1 MKNDSRIILTF
12 DEFFKICS
20 KTFFEEEGF
29 RVETEL
35 EIFKLPKRLDLL
47 VVKSPEK
54 GIPEDFT
61 LFRYWKENNL
71 ISFKSKPDALEL
83 SDIYDSH
90 IYFYGY
96 LNMTRT
102 ASFENTTM
110 NLLVNSHPRAF
121 LKKYSAFCKEL
132 EPGVW
137 EINSNFYKVYLIEIH
152 KITFEGIDRM
162 YLGNFSTDAV
172 FYKLLNLM
180 ENSHDN
186 KKANWIDRL
195 KMIIHDRIAAFE
207 KDPKIRRK
215 YMATAYESDIT
226 DLVKPHLDKAR
237 EEGLGKGRVEGK
249 LEGKLESARL
259 MKTKGYPISDILE
272 ITGLSEK
279 VLKENGVL

>member
-1 MKNDSRIILTF
+1 
-12 DEFFKICS
+12 
-20 KTFFEEEGF
+20 
-29 RVETEL
+29 
-35 EIFKLPKRLDLL
+35 
-47 VVKSPEK
+47 
-54 GIPEDFT
+54 
-61 LFRYWKENNL
+61 
-71 ISFKSKPDALEL
+71 
-83 SDIYDSH
+83 
-90 IYFYGY
+90 
-96 LNMTRT
+96 MTRT

-132 EPGVW
+132 ESGVW

-172 FYKLLNLM
+172 FYKLLNQV
-180 ENSHDN
+180 ENSHDT

-207 KDPKIRRK
+207 KDPKIRSK

-237 EEGLGKGRVEGK
+237 EEGNQ
-249 LEGKLESARL
+249 EGKLESARL
-259 MKTKGYPISDILE
+259 MKNKGYPISDILE

>member
-121 LKKYSAFCKEL
+121 LKKYSAFCKEV

-137 EINSNFYKVYLIEIH
+137 EIDSNFYKVYLIEIH
-152 KITFEGIDRM
+152 KINFEGIDRM

-180 ENSHDN
+180 ENYHDTKN
-186 KKANWIDRL
+186 ANWIDKL
-195 KMIIHDRIAAFE
+195 KMIIQDRIVAFE

-226 DLVKPHLDKAR
+226 NLVKPHLDKAR
-237 EEGLGKGRVEGK
+237 EEGNQ
-249 LEGKLESARL
+249 EGKLESARL
-259 MKTKGYPISDILE
+259 MKNKGYPISDILE